1 VLLFLFFRAK
11 SFLLVKKFVY
21 ATNLTCFTLEIIV
34 DSRSQQPVSFS
45 CENDDEVP
53 SCNPAR
59 PAIEIFG
66 TLAVPVAIEH
76 SLKAI
81 RQGFDAGLEPYLSEE
96 GTSGSYILKNSI
108 GTPEEE
114 DQEENLQSIAVWKP
128 IDEEPFAPNNP
139 RGMQAPFGSETCRP
153 GVKSG
158 ESSLREV
165 LAFLLDH
172 EGFAGVPP
180 TALVEVSHPSLKSD
194 PMSENS
200 VVSEEFRNLISGLL
214 SFKRQQPITKNS
226 NMLSSKSPDCSPKSI
241 NSTKSSP
248 STEDISQELMQME
261 TKNIQKTGSLQLFV
275 TSEGPIENFSP
286 DLFSADEIHKI
297 AVLDVRL
304 LNLDRNACNILV

>member
-1 VLLFLFFRAK
+1 
-11 SFLLVKKFVY
+11 
-21 ATNLTCFTLEIIV
+21 
-34 DSRSQQPVSFS
+34 
-45 CENDDEVP
+45 
-53 SCNPAR
+53 
-59 PAIEIFG
+59 
-66 TLAVPVAIEH
+66 
-76 SLKAI
+76 
-81 RQGFDAGLEPYLSEE
+81 
-96 GTSGSYILKNSI
+96 
-108 GTPEEE
+108 
-114 DQEENLQSIAVWKP
+114 
-128 IDEEPFAPNNP
+128 
-139 RGMQAPFGSETCRP
+139 MQAPFGSETCRP

-248 STEDISQELMQME
+248 STEDISQELMQTE
-261 TKNIQKTGSLQLFV
+261 TKNIQKIGSLQLFV
-275 TSEGPIENFSP
+275 TSDGPIENFSP